1 MKPVTAFD
9 DVVAVILAGGFGR
22 RIQHLL
28 PEQPKPMAQV
38 AGRPFV
44 EWIIRWLRLNG
55 ISRVVLSTGFRAEKI
70 QEYFQDNVIADCDVT
85 CVSESSPMGTAGG
98 FLNAVSVS
106 GLTPG
111 IWLAVN
117 GDSIVAAQLTSLL
130 QKVQRSEWDGGILG
144 VEVPDA
150 ARFGSLR
157 VDRDGL
163 LLEFA
168 EKRPGRGLI
177 NAGVYGFAHALLE
190 AFPTKRPL
198 GFESDIFPMLLAK
211 GYTIG
216 VSAVFSPFLDIGTP
230 ESLSC
235 ADEFI
240 RSHFLTLE

>member
-1 MKPVTAFD
+1 MKPVTVFD
-9 DVVAVILAGGFGR
+9 DVVAVVLAGGFGR

-28 PEQPKPMAQV
+28 SDRPKPMAQV
-38 AGRPFV
+38 AGRPFI
-44 EWIIRWLRLNG
+44 EWVIRWLRLNG
-55 ISRVVLSTGFRAEKI
+55 IGRVVLSTGFLAETI
-70 QEYFQDNVIADCDVT
+70 QTHFRNNVIEGCDVS
-85 CVSESSPMGTAGG
+85 CVPESSPMGTAGG
-98 FLNAVSVS
+98 FLNAVSLS
-106 GLTPG
+106 RLTPR

-130 QKVQRSEWDGGILG
+130 QKLERREWDGAILG

-157 VDRDGL
+157 VGQSGL

-177 NAGVYGFAHALLE
+177 NAGVYGFSHTLLK

-198 GFESDIFPMLLAK
+198 SFEFDLFSILLAK
-211 GYTIG
+211 GYLIG

-230 ESLSC
+230 ESLSY

-240 RSHFLTLE
+240 RSHFNELA